1 MKITRKIDKINY
13 TRSYNRGILFLASR
27 IQTYLQFESWGLHLL
42 GIKNMPFL
50 KFQSILLHCSQLQQD
65 SEIKNLAKAYQI
77 DSKNTLDYFEIIP
90 QKKQISIDQIREVK
104 RHIYQ
109 KPVKAK
115 VKFVAVK
122 GADMLTTEAQN
133 ALLKLLEEPPS
144 HAVIILS
151 TARKQKLLSTIRSRT
166 VEINIR
172 SKRKQLAP
180 STEFSIDNFKEALTV
195 LSQVENPKEWIDRQ
209 IENYY
214 RMLLSAVDKNNKD
227 EIAAVLTR
235 IENLSYSKKLIES
248 NVNPKFALFNLALPA
263 SI

>member
-1 MKITRKIDKINY
+1 LKITRKIDKINY

-122 GADMLTTEAQN
+122 DADMLTTEAQN

>member
-1 MKITRKIDKINY
+1 
-13 TRSYNRGILFLASR
+13 
-27 IQTYLQFESWGLHLL
+27 
-42 GIKNMPFL
+42 MPFL

-122 GADMLTTEAQN
+122 DADMLTTEAQN